1 MVKICYMDTG
11 RFIVQVKTS
20 GIYKD
25 IVEDVDAKFDTV
37 VFELDRP
44 FPKGKNKKVTGLMKD
59 E

>member
-1 MVKICYMDTG
+1 MDRG

-20 GIYKD
+20 SIYKD

-44 FPKGKNKKVTGLMKD
+44 FPKGKKKSNWTNEK
-59 E
+59 

>member
-25 IVEDVDAKFDTV
+25 IVEDVDAKFHTV